1 MVNTDERRAEKL
13 LKTKH
18 TEKYDVTTWKI
29 FLTKGPYF
37 MKPET
42 IANLY
47 LLFIEKS

>member
-1 MVNTDERRAEKL
+1 MVNTDERRAEKI

-18 TEKYDVTTWKI
+18 SEVYSESSWKA
-29 FLTKGPYF
+29 FLAGGPYF

-47 LLFIEKS
+47 LLFLEKA